1 MALTTIIM
9 LALALGGADRSDPHP
24 VTEAEQACAI
34 AKTSLARRRDAPESV
49 IALCDVIPADE
60 APGGYFVMALHSSRQ
75 CDGICS
81 TNMGWFAVEKA
92 IGDVFEWDVAD
103 WKLGPPAEPADVR
116 RPP

>member
-9 LALALGGADRSDPHP
+9 LALALGGAGRSDPQP

-34 AKTSLARRRDAPESV
+34 AKTSLARHRDVPESV
-49 IALCDVIPADE
+49 IAFCDIIPADQ
-60 APGGYFVMALHSSRQ
+60 APSGYFVMALHSSRQ

-92 IGDVFEWDVAD
+92 TGDVFEWDVAD
-103 WKLGPPAEPADVR
+103 WKLGPDVR
-116 RPP
+116 